1 MSQKTTDMVKKQQS
15 RVSLAQRLGARIAS
29 FRRERGFTQA
39 VLAEKIGVDTVTVS
53 RFERGATL
61 PSLTTL
67 EKLGDCLQVGVGE
80 LLSESS
86 ALADDQAAM
95 LSELLSELN
104 GEDRAFV
111 VDLVKNACGYLSERQ

>member
-1 MSQKTTDMVKKQQS
+1 
-15 RVSLAQRLGARIAS
+15 L
-29 FRRERGFTQA
+29 TQA
-39 VLAEKIGVDTVTVS
+39 ALAEKIGVDTVTVS

-67 EKLGDCLQVGVGE
+67 EKLGGCLQVGVGE

-111 VDLVKNACGYLSERQ
+111 VDLIKNACGYLSGRQ